1 MARIIITLLFFVT
14 LGITSLFI
22 VASEGNL
29 EKDQHFSTTQYDSKI
44 KQFERS
50 DTLSVVTFNIGYL
63 SGMTNNL
70 AVERVE
76 ELYHQNLSV
85 ALKTLERIEADM
97 IGLQEVDFGS
107 QRSFM
112 YNQLDSLA
120 LQLDYPYAY
129 RSVNWDKKFVP
140 FPYWPLGHQF
150 GKMLSGQAILSMFP
164 VVNPQ
169 TITLIK
175 PINTS
180 FVYNAFYIDR
190 LVQVCDLV
198 LAPGDTIRVMNLHLE
213 AFDKETRLAQ
223 AETVKQLFESYSDQ
237 LPVLLI
243 GDFNSP
249 PEYLQPDDAMSVIMS
264 AKHIRS
270 AVDSLTYESSPAS
283 FNTFNSREPYQMI
296 DYILY
301 NENFITSVG
310 QSVISET
317 GEISDHLPLLMKFVL
332 RGENDE
338 N

>member
-14 LGITSLFI
+14 LGITSFFI

-29 EKDQHFSTTQYDSKI
+29 EKDQHFSTTQFNSKI
-44 KQFERS
+44 KEFERS
-50 DTLSVVTFNIGYL
+50 DTLSVMTFNIGYL

-70 AVERVE
+70 GVDRAED
-76 ELYHQNLSV
+76 LYRQNLSV
-85 ALKTLERIEADM
+85 VLETFEHIRPDM
-97 IGLQEVDFGS
+97 VGLQEIDFGS
-107 QRSFM
+107 NRSFM

-120 LQLDYPYAY
+120 LPLDYPYAY

-150 GKMLSGQAILSMFP
+150 GKMLSGQAVLSMFP
-164 VVNPQ
+164 VLNEQ
-169 TITLIK
+169 TVTLIK
-175 PINTS
+175 PMNTS
-180 FVYNAFYIDR
+180 FLYNAFYIDR

-198 LAPGDTIRVMNLHLE
+198 LAPGDTIRMMNLHLE

-223 AETVKQLFESYSDQ
+223 AETVKQIFESYSDQ

-249 PEYLQPDDAMSVIMS
+249 PAYLEPDDAMNVIMS

-270 AVDSLTYESSPAS
+270 AVDSVTYQNSPMS
-283 FNTFNSREPYQMI
+283 FNTFTSRQPYQMI

-301 NENFITSVG
+301 NENFITRVE
-310 QSVISET
+310 QSVISRT
-317 GEISDHLPLLMKFVL
+317 GEVSDHLPVLMKFVL